1 MTAENTYKRKSRTY
15 FDASAANY
23 DQASDMG
30 IHPPL
35 LAGLLA
41 QLAKLP
47 HPNSILDVG
56 CGTGT
61 LLFRLQ
67 AQTNATLAGLDIST
81 QMLALARQK
90 LGAAVDLRQG
100 DSENLPWQP
109 QTFDLVCCTL
119 SFHHYPAPD
128 RALAEMRRVL
138 KPGGALLLADITMPT
153 PARQLVNLILPFL
166 STGDRHFYSQAEIF
180 SLLSQTGFKAPAWNP
195 INGST
200 FLVSARV
207 P

>member
-100 DSENLPWQP
+100 DSENLPWE
-109 QTFDLVCCTL
+109 THCFDLVCCTF
-119 SFHHYPAPD
+119 SFHHYPQPD

-138 KPGGALLLADITMPT
+138 KPGGALLLADITFPGFVR
-153 PARQLVNLILPFL
+153 PFVNLILPLL
-166 STGDRHFYSQAEIF
+166 STGDRHFYSRAEMLRLLEHARFQAF
-180 SLLSQTGFKAPAWNP
+180 TWQK
-195 INGST
+195 INAST
-200 FLVSARV
+200 FLVSACV

>member
-1 MTAENTYKRKSRTY
+1 MTTENTYKRKSRTY

-23 DQASDMG
+23 DQASEMG

-61 LLFRLQ
+61 LLFQLQ

-100 DSENLPWQP
+100 DSENLPWE
-109 QTFDLVCCTL
+109 THCFDLVCCTF
-119 SFHHYPAPD
+119 SFHHYPQPD

-153 PARQLVNLILPFL
+153 PARQLVNLILPLL

-207 P
+207 S